1 MTGPLD
7 AAMALGAAMMLA
19 ASPVTSECE
28 GRVMLLCHPDGSA
41 RKILVWDEEAPLPG
55 PSASKACHACTMEKR
70 QSRHRKKS

>member
-19 ASPVTSECE
+19 TSPVTGECE

-41 RKILVWDEEAPLPG
+41 RKILVWDREAPLPE
-55 PSASKACHACTMEKR
+55 PSASKACHACTFEKKR
-70 QSRHRKKS
+70 QCKRRGS